1 MEDLRP
7 LSDWLPITRKEVE
20 SRGWEQLDVI
30 IVSGDAYIDHPAF
43 GAAVIG
49 RVLEHEGWRV
59 GLIPQPNWRDDGR
72 DFKKMGAPRL
82 FFGVSAGSMDSMVNH
97 YTARRRRRSDDA
109 YTPGGVSG
117 FRPDYPT
124 LVYTRF
130 LKRFFPEVPVVA
142 GGIEASLR
150 RVTHYDYWQD
160 KLLPS
165 FAAESGADL
174 LVYGMGERVVAE
186 IARRL
191 DRAEKDGL
199 APARAI
205 AACRD
210 IPQVCFVADEP
221 VEAVHRRCPSALVLA
236 SHEACMESKKQQARN
251 FALVE
256 TASNRMDCEIILQGV
271 GQRTVVINP
280 PWPIYDFEV
289 SGNVAS
295 NDTETPGIKQNN
307 ASKIKTKNVAE
318 NALTDAPTVHPI
330 DYAFDLPY
338 TRLPHPKYKS
348 RGEIP
353 AYTMIRHSVN
363 IHRGCFGGCAF
374 CTISAH
380 QGKQVQSRS
389 EASIMREVEQVV
401 NMPDFKGYLSDL
413 GGPSANMYRMRGR
426 DLALCRRCSRPSCI
440 VPSVCKNLQ
449 HDLRPL
455 IALFEKVS
463 AHPKI
468 KKCFIGSG
476 IRYDLI
482 VPYLD
487 TNDCGARDYAETI
500 IRKGVSGRLKVAPE
514 HTEETV
520 LRTMRKMPFE
530 QFVRFKR
537 FFDEVCRREGL
548 RQQLIPY
555 FISAHP
561 NCRLQDMQALSGKTH
576 AMGYHLEQVQLF
588 TPTPMTLATEM
599 FYTGLDPH
607 TLQPV
612 FVERDDRRRDEQNRC
627 FFEDTRHTDTR
638 PSGGHGPRNDH
649 GPHAKPPQNR
659 ANRRDERENREKNA
673 KPPQNRGRRR
683 TR

>member
-1 MEDLRP
+1 
-7 LSDWLPITRKEVE
+7 
-20 SRGWEQLDVI
+20 
-30 IVSGDAYIDHPAF
+30 
-43 GAAVIG
+43 
-49 RVLEHEGWRV
+49 
-59 GLIPQPNWRDDGR
+59 
-72 DFKKMGAPRL
+72 
-82 FFGVSAGSMDSMVNH
+82 
-97 YTARRRRRSDDA
+97 
-109 YTPGGVSG
+109 
-117 FRPDYPT
+117 
-124 LVYTRF
+124 
-130 LKRFFPEVPVVA
+130 
-142 GGIEASLR
+142 
-150 RVTHYDYWQD
+150 
-160 KLLPS
+160 
-165 FAAESGADL
+165 
-174 LVYGMGERVVAE
+174 
-186 IARRL
+186 
-191 DRAEKDGL
+191 
-199 APARAI
+199 
-205 AACRD
+205 
-210 IPQVCFVADEP
+210 
-221 VEAVHRRCPSALVLA
+221 
-236 SHEACMESKKQQARN
+236 
-251 FALVE
+251 
-256 TASNRMDCEIILQGV
+256 MDCEIILQGV
-271 GQRTVVINP
+271 GKRTVVINP
-280 PWPIYDFEV
+280 PYPVYGPGKAEAETEDVVPDQTDKTDKEQGADLINTSENV
-289 SGNVAS
+289 SKNGR
-295 NDTETPGIKQNN
+295 NDSPAIH
-307 ASKIKTKNVAE
+307 
-318 NALTDAPTVHPI
+318 DI

-389 EASIMREVEQVV
+389 EASILKEVEQVV

-413 GGPSANMYRMRGR
+413 GGPSANMYNMRGK

-440 VPSVCKNLQ
+440 VPSICQNLR

-455 IALFEKVS
+455 SALFEKVS

-482 VPYLD
+482 VPFLD
-487 TNDCGARDYAETI
+487 TNEYGAKDYAETI

-514 HTEETV
+514 HTEKTV

-537 FFDEVCRREGL
+537 FFDEVCHKEGL

-561 NCRLQDMQALSGKTH
+561 NCRLQDMQALSKKTR

-627 FFEDTRHTDTR
+627 FFEESRR
-638 PSGGHGPRNDH
+638 PADHHAPCANHRPERGNRNGQPSDRL
-649 GPHAKPPQNR
+649 QNH
-659 ANRRDERENREKNA
+659 
-673 KPPQNRGRRR
+673 GRRR

>member
-20 SRGWEQLDVI
+20 SRGWEQLDVV
-30 IVSGDAYIDHPAF
+30 IVSGDAYVDHPSF

-49 RVLEHEGWRV
+49 RVLEHEGFRV

-72 DFKKMGAPRL
+72 DFRKMGAPRL

-109 YTPGGVSG
+109 YTPGGVAG

-124 LVYTRF
+124 LVYTRL
-130 LKRFFPEVPVVA
+130 LKQFFPDVPVVA

-174 LVYGMGERVVAE
+174 LVYGMGEKPVAE

-191 DRAEKDGL
+191 DRAEKAGL
-199 APARAI
+199 EPAQAI

-221 VEAVHRRCPSALVLA
+221 VEAVHRRCPEALVLA
-236 SHEACMESKKQQARN
+236 SHEACLQSKKQQARN

-256 TASNRMDCEIILQGV
+256 TASNRMDCEVILQGV
-271 GQRTVVINP
+271 GHRTVVINP
-280 PWPIYDFEV
+280 PYPIYDFNV
-289 SGNVAS
+289 SGNVAA
-295 NDTETPGIKQNN
+295 NATETFDSQQYS
-307 ASKIKTKNVAE
+307 ASKTKTKNVSETAK
-318 NALTDAPTVHPI
+318 TDAQAVHPI

-348 RGEIP
+348 RGDIP

-389 EASIMREVEQVV
+389 EASILKEVEQVV

-413 GGPSANMYRMRGR
+413 GGPSANMYDMRGR
-426 DLALCRRCSRPSCI
+426 DLTLCRRCSRPSCI
-440 VPSVCKNLQ
+440 VPSVCKNLR
-449 HDLRPL
+449 HDLKPL
-455 IALFEKVS
+455 TALFEKVS
-463 AHPKI
+463 GHPKI

-482 VPYLD
+482 VPFLD
-487 TNDCGARDYAETI
+487 TNVCGARDYAETI

-514 HTEETV
+514 HTEENV

-530 QFVRFKR
+530 QFIRFKR

-561 NCRLQDMQALSGKTH
+561 NCRLQDMQALSEKTH

-627 FFEDTRHTDTR
+627 FFEESRR
-638 PSGGHGPRNDH
+638 PAGDHGPRGNNYRPERD
-649 GPHAKPPQNR
+649 GQ
-659 ANRRDERENREKNA
+659 NRRDDRLQNRKEPNR
-673 KPPQNRGRRR
+673 PPQDRRTGRRH
-683 TR
+683 

>member
-1 MEDLRP
+1 MTESTLP
-7 LSDWLPITRKEVE
+7 LSAWLPITRKEVE
-20 SRGWEQLDVI
+20 SRGWESLDVV
-30 IVSGDAYIDHPAF
+30 IVSGDAYVDHPSF

-49 RVLEHEGWRV
+49 RVLEHEGFRV
-59 GLIPQPNWRDDGR
+59 ALIPQPNWRDDGR

-124 LVYTRF
+124 LVYTRM
-130 LKRFFPEVPVVA
+130 LKASFPDTPVVA

-150 RVTHYDYWQD
+150 RITHYDYWQD

-174 LVYGMGERVVAE
+174 LVYGMGERVVTE

-191 DRAEKDGL
+191 DRAETCGL
-199 APARAI
+199 DRTSALKT
-205 AACRD
+205 CHD
-210 IPQVCFVADEP
+210 IPQVCFVSDEA
-221 VEAVHRRCPSALVLA
+221 VEAVHRRYPAAIVLS
-236 SHEACMESKKQQARN
+236 SHEECLKSKRAQAKN

-256 TASNRMDCEIILQGV
+256 TASNRMECEVILQGV
-271 GQRTVVINP
+271 GGRTVVINP
-280 PWPIYDFEV
+280 PYAVEHTAEATAEPV
-289 SGNVAS
+289 SANPTAEPAS
-295 NDTETPGIKQNN
+295 T
-307 ASKIKTKNVAE
+307 AA
-318 NALTDAPTVHPI
+318 PI

-389 EASIMREVEQVV
+389 EASILREIEQVV

-413 GGPSANMYRMRGR
+413 GGPSANMYRMKGR
-426 DLALCRRCSRPSCI
+426 DLSLCRTCSRPSCI
-440 VPSVCKNLQ
+440 VPSICKNLQ

-455 IALFEKVS
+455 LKLFEKVS
-463 AHPKI
+463 SHPKI

-487 TNDCGARDYAETI
+487 TNTNGAVDYAKAI

-514 HTEETV
+514 HTEKNV
-520 LRTMRKMPFE
+520 LQTMRKMPFD
-530 QFVRFKR
+530 QFVRFKK
-537 FFDEVCRREGL
+537 FFDEVCRESVL

-561 NCRLQDMQALSGKTH
+561 NCRLQDMQALSQKTR
-576 AMGYHLEQVQLF
+576 AMGYRLEQVQLF

-599 FYTGLDPH
+599 YYTGLDPH
-607 TLQPV
+607 TLEPI
-612 FVERDDRRRDEQNRC
+612 FVERDDRRRDEQNNC
-627 FFEDTRHTDTR
+627 FF
-638 PSGGHGPRNDH
+638 
-649 GPHAKPPQNR
+649 K
-659 ANRRDERENREKNA
+659 
-673 KPPQNRGRRR
+673 
-683 TR
+683 

>member
-1 MEDLRP
+1 
-7 LSDWLPITRKEVE
+7 
-20 SRGWEQLDVI
+20 
-30 IVSGDAYIDHPAF
+30 
-43 GAAVIG
+43 
-49 RVLEHEGWRV
+49 
-59 GLIPQPNWRDDGR
+59 
-72 DFKKMGAPRL
+72 MGAPRL

-124 LVYTRF
+124 LVYTRL
-130 LKRFFPEVPVVA
+130 LKQFFPDVPVVA

-174 LVYGMGERVVAE
+174 LVYGMGERPVVE

-191 DRAEKDGL
+191 DRAGKDGL
-199 APARAI
+199 DPAQAI

-210 IPQVCFVADEP
+210 IPQVCYVADEP
-221 VEAVHRRCPSALVLA
+221 VEAVRRRCPEAIVLA
-236 SHEACMESKKQQARN
+236 SHEACLQSKRQQAAN
-251 FALVE
+251 FAKVE
-256 TASNRMDCEIILQGV
+256 TASNRMDCETILQGV
-271 GQRTVVINP
+271 GDRTVVINP
-280 PWPIYDFEV
+280 PWPV
-289 SGNVAS
+289 SE
-295 NDTETPGIKQNN
+295 NDIHG
-307 ASKIKTKNVAE
+307 
-318 NALTDAPTVHPI
+318 I

-380 QGKQVQSRS
+380 QGKQVLSRS
-389 EASIMREVEQVV
+389 EASILKEVEQVV
-401 NMPDFKGYLSDL
+401 DMPDFKGYLSDL
-413 GGPSANMYRMRGR
+413 GGPSANMYGMRGH
-426 DLALCRRCSRPSCI
+426 DHDLCRRCSRPSCI
-440 VPSVCKNLQ
+440 VPSICKNLR

-455 IALFEKVS
+455 LALFEKVS

-482 VPYLD
+482 VPFLD
-487 TNDCGARDYAETI
+487 TNENGAVDYAKSI

-514 HTEETV
+514 HTEATV
-520 LRTMRKMPFE
+520 LKTMRKMPFE
-530 QFVRFKR
+530 QFERFKR

-561 NCRLQDMQALSGKTH
+561 NCRLQDMRALSEKMR

-612 FVERDDRRRDEQNRC
+612 FVERDDRRRDEQNAC
-627 FFEDTRHTDTR
+627 FFDDRPQNGGRPPRGGRPPQTGHVPH
-638 PSGGHGPRNDH
+638 PSGHPKNPGHT
-649 GPHAKPPQNR
+649 KNR
-659 ANRRDERENREKNA
+659 TPGQPKDRPDSRTSKNS
-673 KPPQNRGRRR
+673 RHSR
-683 TR
+683 

>member
-1 MEDLRP
+1 MKGANRKVFPLFYYLYAMVNRENTKHTERTGAERP
-7 LSDWLPITRKEVE
+7 LSDWLPITKKEVE
-20 SRGWEQLDVI
+20 SRGWERLDVI
-30 IVSGDAYIDHPAF
+30 LVSGDAYVDHPSF

-49 RVLEHEGWRV
+49 RVLEHEGFRV

-72 DFKKMGAPRL
+72 DFRKMGAPRL

-124 LVYTRF
+124 LVYTQM
-130 LKRFFPEVPVVA
+130 LKRFFPDVPVVA

-150 RVTHYDYWQD
+150 RITHYDYWQD

-174 LVYGMGERVVAE
+174 LVYGMGERPVAE
-186 IARRL
+186 IARQLAEAESRGL
-191 DRAEKDGL
+191 DRAQALQG
-199 APARAI
+199 
-205 AACRD
+205 CRD
-210 IPQVCFVADEP
+210 IPQVCFVVDEP
-221 VEAVHRRCPSALVLA
+221 VEAVHRRYAEAIVL
-236 SHEACMESKKQQARN
+236 SPHEACLKSKKAQARN

-256 TASNRMDCEIILQGV
+256 TASNRMTCETILQGV
-271 GQRTVVINP
+271 GGRTVVVNP
-280 PWPIYDFEV
+280 PYPLPED
-289 SGNVAS
+289 NPHA
-295 NDTETPGIKQNN
+295 
-307 ASKIKTKNVAE
+307 
-318 NALTDAPTVHPI
+318 I

-389 EASIMREVEQVV
+389 EASILKEVEQVV
-401 NMPDFKGYLSDL
+401 QMPDFKGYLSDL
-413 GGPSANMYRMRGR
+413 GGPSANMYGMRGK
-426 DLALCRRCSRPSCI
+426 DADLCRRCSRPSCI
-440 VPSVCKNLQ
+440 VPAICKNLR

-455 IALFEKVS
+455 TALFEKVS

-482 VPYLD
+482 VPFID
-487 TNDCGARDYAETI
+487 TNECGATDYAKTI

-514 HTEETV
+514 HTEPAV
-520 LRTMRKMPFE
+520 LKTMRKMPFE

-561 NCRLQDMQALSGKTH
+561 NCRLQDMQALSKKTR

-607 TLQPV
+607 TLEPV
-612 FVERDDRRRDEQNRC
+612 FVERDDRRRDEQNNC
-627 FFEDTRHTDTR
+627 FFDRRH
-638 PSGGHGPRNDH
+638 S
-649 GPHAKPPQNR
+649 
-659 ANRRDERENREKNA
+659 
-673 KPPQNRGRRR
+673 
-683 TR
+683 